1 MARFDRNSRASPQF
15 TAKAYYREALAHVV
29 LKEDEEA
36 EEALVKAH
44 QLVKDDKAIIG
55 ELEKVRGRLRE
66 KREKEKKQ
74 FKKLFA

>member
-1 MARFDRNSRASPQF
+1 MLPGGSRL
-15 TAKAYYREALAHVV
+15 TAKAYYREALAHVI

-44 QLVKDDKAIIG
+44 NLVKDDKAILH
-55 ELEKVRGRLRE
+55 ELEQVRGRLRA
-66 KREKEKKQ
+66 KREKEKKA